1 MGWKVYGMGR
11 SFEGE
16 DMDRELEKRI
26 KKVIVTLWKK
36 WKIAMVNVAD
46 VADEVEAVMAKECG
60 MMMMSTEK
68 DAESKVLVLTP
79 DVDAN

>member
-16 DMDRELEKRI
+16 DMDRELEKAY

-46 VADEVEAVMAKECG
+46 VADEVADMAKECG

-68 DAESKVLVLTP
+68 DEGSKVLVLTP